1 MGPFVFDWQTI
12 KAHTIHSFLNGGL
25 MPAAPLEWSDLR
37 VFLAIARA
45 RSLGGAGRRLG
56 QSQPT
61 MGRRLR
67 ALEAAVGAKLFQR
80 SSSGFSLTDE
90 GEIMLRH
97 AEVMEA
103 EALALAREL
112 TGRDG
117 SLEGAL
123 RLTCSDWFGR
133 IMLAPV
139 IAEFQRLSPAVVVEL
154 LTDARIYSLAR
165 READLVIRIA
175 GFDEPEVIARRLV
188 TIGYGLYAK
197 PGRWLPVAGDGA
209 GCPLVVMDTGFG
221 AMPDVAWLA
230 RTFPKAHIAAR
241 SNSRDVQAQLC
252 ALGVGLAVLPIPLGD
267 TTAGI
272 EKVEFDSDPPSRDNW
287 LGFHRDL
294 RQLPRLRAF
303 VDLLVARLSS
313 R

>member
-1 MGPFVFDWQTI
+1 
-12 KAHTIHSFLNGGL
+12 

-45 RSLGGAGRRLG
+45 GSLGGAGRRLG

-67 ALEAAVGAKLFQR
+67 ALEKAVGAILFQR
-80 SSSGFSLTDE
+80 SASGLSLTDE
-90 GEIMLRH
+90 GEVMLRH
-97 AEVMEA
+97 AEIMEV
-103 EALALAREL
+103 EALALAREFF
-112 TGRDG
+112 GRDG
-117 SLEGAL
+117 SLQGAL

-139 IAEFQRLSPAVVVEL
+139 VAEFAQLNPAVVVEL
-154 LTDARIYSLAR
+154 LTDARVYSLAR

-175 GFDEPEVIARRLV
+175 SFDEPEVIARRLV
-188 TIGYGLYAK
+188 TIKYGVYAK
-197 PGRWLPVAGDGA
+197 AGTFQPAAGDGA
-209 GCPLVVMDTGFG
+209 GCPMIVMDTAYD
-221 AMPDVAWLA
+221 AMPDVAWMT
-230 RTFPKAHIAAR
+230 RTFPNAHISAR

-252 ALGVGLAVLPIPLGD
+252 ALGVGIAVLPVPLGEV
-267 TTAGI
+267 TAGI
-272 EKVEFDSDPPSRDNW
+272 ERVDLDTEPPSRDNW

-294 RQLPRLRAF
+294 GRLPRLRAF
-303 VDLLVARLSS
+303 VDLLVERLSS

>member
-1 MGPFVFDWQTI
+1 
-12 KAHTIHSFLNGGL
+12 

-45 RSLGGAGRRLG
+45 GSLGGAGRRLG

-67 ALEAAVGAKLFQR
+67 ALEAAVGARLFQR

-90 GEIMLRH
+90 GIIMLRH

-103 EALALAREL
+103 EAQALAREL

-117 SLEGAL
+117 SLEGVL

-139 IAEFQRLSPAVVVEL
+139 IAEFQRLNPAVILEL

-175 GFDEPEVIARRLV
+175 DFDEPEVIARRLV
-188 TIGYGLYAK
+188 TVGYGLYAK
-197 PGRWLPVAGDGA
+197 PETWQPVTGDGA
-209 GCPLVVMDTGFG
+209 GCPLIVMDTSFG
-221 AMPDVAWLA
+221 AMPDVAWLT
-230 RTFPKAHIAAR
+230 RTFPNAHIAAR

-252 ALGVGLAVLPIPLGD
+252 ALGVGLAVLPVPLGE

-272 EKVEFDSDPPSRDNW
+272 EKVKLDIDPPSRDNW
-287 LGFHRDL
+287 LGFHMDL
-294 RQLPRLRAF
+294 RRLPRLRAF

-313 R
+313 P